1 MFAPGTTE
9 AQKPVEET
17 TGGGYRMGLVD
28 PFKAALYRLPSPFP
42 IETCVARDRKLF
54 SLTVE
59 AAGSFAGCFSP
70 GVNLRIGLNVPTVSE
85 YVFCSKK
92 TDSVSYPITYGALEA
107 AGNNYPTEYGYAQV
121 DGGIFDGLS
130 GMMVSARLL
139 SAAIKIT
146 CSAPRDKLS
155 GNFVACSTFVHRPG
169 DMPIMTP
176 GLQSGCTDFI
186 QSSSEDGLVCVW
198 NPQSNSDYD
207 LTQLTSESNS
217 GTHQKASQVFAIF
230 GNGLPVG
237 YSLEFEVIA
246 TTNTFP
252 VDTGQR
258 FCLLYLRIK
267 LLIQESIGHLMRI
280 TSRIIEQLS

>member
-1 MFAPGTTE
+1 MC
-9 AQKPVEET
+9 QLS
-17 TGGGYRMGLVD
+17 RSM
-28 PFKAALYRLPSPFP
+28 
-42 IETCVARDRKLF
+42 
-54 SLTVE
+54 
-59 AAGSFAGCFSP
+59 CFVLED
-70 GVNLRIGLNVPTVSE
+70 G
-85 YVFCSKK
+85 
-92 TDSVSYPITYGALEA
+92 SVSYPITYGALEA

-121 DGGIFDGLS
+121 DRGIFDGLS

-237 YSLEFEVIA
+237 YSLEFEVIRNYEYVPSRYWTEILSPVSA
-246 TTNTFP
+246 DKVANSGVNRALDAYYFSNHRAIVVNT
-252 VDTGQR
+252 VAGHEKVVREALALT
-258 FCLLYLRIK
+258 K
-267 LLIQESIGHLMRI
+267 LK
-280 TSRIIEQLS
+280 